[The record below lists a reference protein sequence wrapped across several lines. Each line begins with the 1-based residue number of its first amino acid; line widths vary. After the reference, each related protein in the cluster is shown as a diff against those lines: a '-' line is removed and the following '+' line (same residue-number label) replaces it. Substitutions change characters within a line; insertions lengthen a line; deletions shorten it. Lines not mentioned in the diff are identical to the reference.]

1 MIVNKIISFVLVGFI
16 LISCENSSNKNFQF
30 DVDSNQEDG
39 KVYTPE
45 QIKDLKSASKVV
57 YTLPSPNEMA
67 QILYETKSIYDLS
80 ILNKVKN
87 VNFYLT
93 DLHKSLNLGVYF
105 ADLSF
110 TSMFDFPQQA
120 MKFMGAAQHLAEELN
135 VADVFTP
142 EMTSKLEDN
151 LGNKD
156 TLIQIVADAY
166 LDTDKFLQDN
176 NRPSTAKSV
185 LAGAWIEG
193 LYIACNLKLN
203 KNNNDVIKQKIAEQK
218 SAVGNLIDLLKEL
231 KDNNLKDLI
240 KDLEKLNLQEIRQTG
255 TSQMQKNI
263 TYIQQVKKLL
273 SLIKKKIGEINVL
286 FEKDKDKI
294 SKFDKIYSDKLLNL
308 FGKTNKL
315 ITDSL
320 IEQEETNN
328 SLVLINEE
336 IGICKFEWATLY
348 NKIKGYSKYT
358 SQAQVIGGLI
368 TNSKNIDPLLLNIY
382 PKKVFYDK
390 MKYKL

>member
-218 SAVGNLIDLLKEL
+218 PAVGNLIDLLKEL

-240 KDLEKLNLQEIRQTG
+240 KDLEKLNSHFSNVELQELRD
-255 TSQMQKNI
+255 SSNRKFA
-263 TYIQQVKKLL
+263 
-273 SLIKKKIGEINVL
+273 SA
-286 FEKDKDKI
+286 EKAV
-294 SKFDKIYSDKLLNL
+294 
-308 FGKTNKL
+308 
-315 ITDSL
+315 ITD
-320 IEQEETNN
+320 ED
-328 SLVLINEE
+328 
-336 IGICKFEWATLY
+336 F
-348 NKIKGYSKYT
+348 NKIK
-358 SQAQVIGGLI
+358 IEI
-368 TNSKNIDPLLLNIY
+368 TRIRNKIVNAEI
-382 PKKVFYDK
+382 
-390 MKYKL
+390 